1 MNAEQ
6 MVLTIKDSEEGKIPR
21 CIPLFPM
28 HPKREYRVNNLQF
41 DSEESRKQEEEN
53 AAKKIGM
60 DEFPED
66 IHSMMLEYLLSNG
79 KFRDALLL
87 VCAANLGMRF
97 SDVVKLKPS
106 HFLFSNGEFR
116 TQFYLKERKTGKE
129 RPFFINESVQ
139 AAMCLFCEHS
149 QGRMYEGYLFTSE
162 SNNKAFING
171 AAKPISHTAEENII
185 KTTLSKLGIKL
196 KNDSRY
202 DGGEIKLNT
211 HSLRKMY
218 GGVFCRTGIRLRDEG
233 KLNIDLAVI
242 LLLQNDF
249 MHKSMATTQ
258 RYCEEMERAKQIIVN
273 EMNIGLPVL
282 RKFL

>member
-6 MVLTIKDSEEGKIPR
+6 ATLTLKDNEEKNFPR
-21 CIPLFPM
+21 CIPLFQLP
-28 HPKREYRVNNLQF
+28 PKREYRVNNLKF

-106 HFLFSNGEFR
+106 NFLFSDGKFR
-116 TQFYLKERKTGKE
+116 DKFYLEERKTGKE
-129 RPFFINESVQ
+129 RPFFINEAVQ
-139 AAMCLFCEHS
+139 AAVCLFCKNS
-149 QGRMYEGYLFTSE
+149 QGRMYNGYLFTSE
-162 SNNKAFING
+162 SNNKVFENG
-171 AAKPISHTAEENII
+171 TAKPISHTAEEQII
-185 KTTLSKLGIKL
+185 KSTLAKLGVRL
-196 KNDSRY
+196 KNDSHC
-202 DGGEIKLNT
+202 DGGDIKLNT

-218 GGVFCRTGIRLRDEG
+218 GGVFCRTGLRLKDEG
-233 KLNIDLAVI
+233 RLNIDLAVI
-242 LLLQNDF
+242 QLLQNDF